1 MPSAHWS
8 RSKRGTKMTKF
19 TKEQQELLER
29 IIVFEGDSD
38 VFDVKGEVN
47 GSVGGD
53 VEGDVLGSVW
63 GSVKGNV
70 LGSVTLLRCDIL
82 IHHS

>member
-1 MPSAHWS
+1 
-8 RSKRGTKMTKF
+8 MTKF

-38 VFDVKGEVN
+38 VFDVKGNVKGN
-47 GSVGGD
+47 
-53 VEGDVLGSVW
+53 VW

-70 LGSVTLLRCDIL
+70 LGSVKGNVLGDVEGDVG
-82 IHHS
+82 

>member
-1 MPSAHWS
+1 
-8 RSKRGTKMTKF
+8 MTKF

-38 VFDVKGEVN
+38 VFDVKG
-47 GSVGGD
+47 SVK
-53 VEGDVLGSVW
+53 

-70 LGSVTLLRCDIL
+70 LGNVEGDVG
-82 IHHS
+82 